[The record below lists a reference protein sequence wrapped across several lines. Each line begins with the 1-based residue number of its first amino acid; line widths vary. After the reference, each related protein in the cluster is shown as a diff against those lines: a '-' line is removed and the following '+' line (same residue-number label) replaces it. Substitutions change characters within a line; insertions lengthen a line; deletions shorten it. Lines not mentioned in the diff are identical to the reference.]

1 MISFKAIREHSDIK
15 SFLILAE
22 KEMTPAQMKKRE
34 EIAQSM
40 SDSDFKKRYGKDW
53 MSVKMATATKQAM
66 KEDQDINQ
74 QDEEVVDHWCAK
86 HVYHDVFGEGVV
98 VSGEHARPDEN
109 GNIQWYTVEFS
120 HGKETVFTEDVQ
132 IMHERM
138 HGHAMK
144 KKKKM
149 AEENVEEAMHGKKKK
164 HDCAKKVEHAIY
176 GIGNCVSEQHAE
188 PDEEGNIEWYTV
200 KFKEGVRK
208 VFTENLKV
216 IVSEMHG
223 HSNGSSYAGGTGNP
237 QPAMEALTGSQH
249 KIDMNKNQK
258 IDAQDFHLLRKIKKA
273 RAK

>member
-1 MISFKAIREHSDIK
+1 MINFKQFREESSLK
-15 SFLILAE
+15 SFVSLAE

-40 SDSDFKKRYGKDW
+40 DDADFKKRYGKDW

-66 KEDQDINQ
+66 KEDI
-74 QDEEVVDHWCAK
+74 EEENVDHWCAK

-98 VSGEHARPDEN
+98 VEGEHAVPDEN
-109 GNIQWYTVEFS
+109 GEIEWYTVEFP

-138 HGHAMK
+138 HGHMMK

-149 AEENVEEAMHGKKKK
+149 AEGSVDRAHY
-164 HDCAKKVEHAIY
+164 CATHVEHAVFGKGECI
-176 GIGNCVSEQHAE
+176 SEAHSE

-200 KFKEGVRK
+200 EFKDGVRK
-208 VFTENLKV
+208 VFTENLN
-216 IVSEMHG
+216 IVKAEAHMHG
-223 HSNGSSYAGGTGNP
+223 KKKKMG
-237 QPAMEALTGSQH
+237 EALSGRQH
-249 KIDMNKNQK
+249 EIDMNKNQK
-258 IDAQDFHLLRKIKKA
+258 IDAQDFAMLRKIKQA

>member
-1 MISFKAIREHSDIK
+1 MISFKTIRENSNIK

-40 SDSDFKKRYGKDW
+40 SDADFKKRYGKDW

-66 KEDQDINQ
+66 KEDQDVQ
-74 QDEEVVDHWCAK
+74 EEEYIDHWCAK
-86 HVYHDVFGEGVV
+86 HVYHDVYGEGVV
-98 VSGEHARPDEN
+98 VEGEHAVPDQE
-109 GNIQWYTVEFS
+109 GKIEWYTVEFS
-120 HGKETVFTEDVQ
+120 HGKETVFTEDVE

-138 HGHAMK
+138 HGHMMK

-149 AEENVEEAMHGKKKK
+149 AEETVEE
-164 HDCAKKVEHAIY
+164 
-176 GIGNCVSEQHAE
+176 EQV
-188 PDEEGNIEWYTV
+188 D
-200 KFKEGVRK
+200 
-208 VFTENLKV
+208 
-216 IVSEMHG
+216 
-223 HSNGSSYAGGTGNP
+223 
-237 QPAMEALTGSQH
+237 EALVGNQH